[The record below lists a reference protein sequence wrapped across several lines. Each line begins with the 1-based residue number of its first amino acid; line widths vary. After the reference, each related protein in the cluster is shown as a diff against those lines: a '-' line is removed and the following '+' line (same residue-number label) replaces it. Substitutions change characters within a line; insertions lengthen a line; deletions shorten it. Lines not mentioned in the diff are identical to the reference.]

1 MSETVQHHEV
11 CRCGARLTVLVA
23 RSINGARHPQLRE
36 AVLQGKLHRYQC
48 SACGSELVLDHQ
60 FLYVDFER
68 RQFLAV
74 YPLRDLA
81 QAEPRAREAAQVYD
95 ELLVSNPP
103 VPLAHLKHRFL
114 VRVCFGVDELRE
126 KLLVDDAGLSDLAL
140 EELKCQVLPAHP
152 EFRSSEVVTLWLV
165 GMDDRFFHFLPAAL
179 HPVDDRPPP
188 PRGISIERTLY
199 DEIAAWGTEEI
210 LRRRPR
216 LASGPHVSLLRM
228 VPWVEVS
235 PPTLPGPSLL

>member
-1 MSETVQHHEV
+1 MSEAIQHDEI

-23 RSINGARHPQLRE
+23 QSINGGRHPPMRE
-36 AVLQGKLHRYQC
+36 AVLKGKLHRYKC
-48 SACGSELVLDHQ
+48 AACGNEFTLDRQ

-68 RQFLAV
+68 GQFLAV
-74 YPLRDLA
+74 YPLKDLA
-81 QAEPRAREAAQVYD
+81 QAEVCAREAAQVYD
-95 ELLVSNPP
+95 ELPVSNPSF
-103 VPLAHLKHRFL
+103 PLGHFKRKFL

-126 KLLVDDAGLSDLAL
+126 KLLVDEAGMSDLAL
-140 EELKCQVLPAHP
+140 EELKCQVLPTHQG
-152 EFRSSEVVTLWLV
+152 FRDSEVVTLWLV
-165 GMDDRFFHFLPAAL
+165 GMDDDFLHFLPAAL

-228 VPWVEVS
+228 VPWVAVS
-235 PPTLPGPSLL
+235 PLTLPNPSLL